1 MINLLAPL
9 KKEYN
14 LSVMDLDIFKRNYSD
29 AILYNAYL
37 MYCPEYISLDSL
49 SPEKQ
54 EALVE
59 YFKKRNL
66 DSETCRKIIV
76 SSPMIFYCKDFEEQL
91 DIVYKDSE
99 FEGIVIK
106 DEEGKIHPYRIKNN
120 LRSITENAF
129 MLKEMIMFSKND
141 YKKVYYTKANK

>member
-1 MINLLAPL
+1 MINLLALL

-14 LSVMDLDIFKRNYSD
+14 LSVMEVDIFVRNYSD
-29 AILYNAYL
+29 AILYNKYL
-37 MYCPEYISLDSL
+37 MYCPEYISLEAL
-49 SPEKQ
+49 SPGKQ

-66 DSETCRKIIV
+66 DPEICRKIIV
-76 SSPMIFYCKDFEEQL
+76 SSPMIFYCKDFEQQL

-106 DEEGKIHPYRIKNN
+106 DEEGDVHPYRIKNN
-120 LRSITENAF
+120 RRSITENSF
-129 MLKEMIMFSKND
+129 MLREMIMLSEND
-141 YKKVYYTKANK
+141 YKKVYYTKSNK